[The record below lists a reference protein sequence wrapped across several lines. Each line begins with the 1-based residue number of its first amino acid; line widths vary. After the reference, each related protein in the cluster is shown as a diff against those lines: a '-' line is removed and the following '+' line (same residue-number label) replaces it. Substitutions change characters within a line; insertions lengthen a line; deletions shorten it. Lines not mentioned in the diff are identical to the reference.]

1 MTAQRKVGQRGYEK
15 DEPRDIVLKL
25 RLTQTEADI
34 LNEIAER
41 ANRPTTKIVMSAL
54 NSMFYLSALS
64 NILVPLTEKSHPE
77 VKERLDWLRT
87 RLKEIKD
94 DFAQKAQNGNKDSQ
108 LFLTA
113 IIETEV
119 TLLRYANKSLD
130 WIDFEKERTSLE
142 LFDL

>member
-54 NSMFYLSALS
+54 NSMFYLSALLE
-64 NILVPLTEKSHPE
+64 IIVPLTEKSHPE
-77 VKERLDWLRT
+77 IGERLDWFRT
-87 RLKEIKD
+87 CLKQTKD
-94 DFAQKAQNGNKDSQ
+94 DFAQKAQNGNKDCQ
-108 LFLTA
+108 LLLNA

-119 TLLRYANKSLD
+119 TLLRYANKSFD

-142 LFDL
+142 LFNL